1 MDRKAKRTGRPSMC
15 VRYTLRKRRLGDVA
29 ESLDA
34 EFAAE
39 DEALYKPRYNV
50 APADVAWVLL
60 LGADRR
66 VLRPARWKY
75 LIGAKRLLMNI
86 RSESVGFGRF
96 RDAFSSGRCAVVT
109 DGFYEWPGNEG
120 EPVWFHARDDG
131 LVLLGGLLQLAKVPG
146 AHPRFSVLTTGPNG
160 LVAKTH
166 DRMPVIVGP
175 KQLDEWLTGDA
186 AAALNLLSPAPA
198 GVLVATDVS
207 NYVNSVKHDDPGCVA
222 SRAEGGQ
229 SDPLF

>member
-1 MDRKAKRTGRPSMC
+1 MC
-15 VRYTLRKRRLGDVA
+15 MRYTLRKQRLGDVA

-50 APADVAWVLL
+50 APADIAWVLL

-131 LVLLGGLLQLAKVPG
+131 LVLLGGLLQLPKAPG
-146 AHPRFSVLTTGPNG
+146 AYPRFSVLTTRPNA
-160 LVAKTH
+160 LVAKVH
-166 DRMPVIVGP
+166 DRMPVVVGP
-175 KQLDEWLTGDA
+175 SQLDEWLTGDPTV
-186 AAALNLLSPAPA
+186 ALNVLSPAPV
-198 GVLVATDVS
+198 GMLVATNVS
-207 NYVNSVKHDDPGCVA
+207 KYVNIVKHDDPACVA
-222 SRAEGGQ
+222 RR
-229 SDPLF
+229 SDTLPAA

>member
-1 MDRKAKRTGRPSMC
+1 MNLSHPPLLWNDTPSAMC
-15 VRYTLRKRRLGDVA
+15 ARYTLRKRSLADVA
-29 ESLDA
+29 DALDA
-34 EFAAE
+34 EVAPD
-39 DEALYKPRYNV
+39 DEHLYKPRYNV
-50 APADVAWVLL
+50 APTDVAWVVIF
-60 LGADRR
+60 GADRR

-75 LIGAKRLLMNI
+75 TIGAKRLLVNI
-86 RSESVGFGRF
+86 RSESVAVFGRF
-96 RDAFSSGRCAVVT
+96 RDVFSSHRCAVVT
-109 DGFYEWPGNEG
+109 DGFYEWSGSG

-146 AHPRFSVLTTGPNG
+146 AHPRFSVLTTRPNG

-198 GVLVATDVS
+198 AVLVATDVS

-222 SRAEGGQ
+222 PRAE
-229 SDPLF
+229 

>member
-1 MDRKAKRTGRPSMC
+1 MC
-15 VRYTLRKRRLGDVA
+15 ARYTLRKRRLGDVA

-34 EFAAE
+34 EFTAE

-50 APADVAWVLL
+50 SPADVAWVLL
-60 LGADRR
+60 PGADRR

-131 LVLLGGLLQLAKVPG
+131 LVLLGGLLQLPKAPG
-146 AHPRFSVLTTGPNG
+146 AYPRFSVLTTRPNAF
-160 LVAKTH
+160 VAKVH
-166 DRMPVIVGP
+166 DRMPVVVARS
-175 KQLDEWLTGDA
+175 QLDKWLTGDPTV
-186 AAALNLLSPAPA
+186 ALNVLSPAPV
-198 GVLVATDVS
+198 GMLVATNVS
-207 NYVNSVKHDDPGCVA
+207 KYVNIVKHDDPACVA
-222 SRAEGGQ
+222 RR
-229 SDPLF
+229 SDTLPAA